1 MGFQLPT
8 DQLVKIAWFLAINHM
23 LDLFASEGYD
33 VFWTQGPLKKSTKCQ
48 PQTLLILRRTRRWR
62 CAFQAAATG
71 PNRWGETSEISGFPM
86 ETSLQS
92 PPGFKKKGEIFMLR
106 KMIWYVHDHQC
117 DEERLKKKTNPIP
130 SRYLISSLLCANL
143 FILTVPVLIAT
154 SDWIR
159 ITMITGFETF
169 NARLYRAAAR
179 RGSSTKCQDSKKDAT
194 QKGGEFSHFCL
205 LFWFRFVSLNFFMYP
220 SI

>member
-92 PPGFKKKGEIFMLR
+92 PPGFKKKAKYSCCGKWFGTFMTINVM
-106 KMIWYVHDHQC
+106 KNVW
-117 DEERLKKKTNPIP
+117 KKKTNPIP